1 MRRAQQTGIYP
12 GIALAVLAVL
22 LWSGNFIV
30 ARGVYKQVPPISLA
44 FYRWITATLILAPFA
59 FKKFNEEKLTF
70 SKHWRYFFW
79 VALWGV
85 ALFNTFVYIAGH
97 YSPAINL
104 AMIGTTSSPVF
115 SIILAAIFLKEKITM
130 VRIVGL
136 CICIS
141 GILVLLSSASLSN
154 LLSFRFSTGDLFI
167 LTAAFCFAVYNVLVK
182 KKPVSISTLNFLF
195 ITFLL
200 GTLLLFPAWLWELS
214 SAQPV
219 AWNKNLFFIIIYLG
233 GGASVL
239 AYLCWNMAIARLGAA
254 RTALFGNLIPI
265 FSSME
270 ASSILGERITAIH
283 MISLVLVIAGL
294 VIANLYS
301 KI

>member
-1 MRRAQQTGIYP
+1 
-12 GIALAVLAVL
+12 
-22 LWSGNFIV
+22 
-30 ARGVYKQVPPISLA
+30 
-44 FYRWITATLILAPFA
+44 
-59 FKKFNEEKLTF
+59 
-70 SKHWRYFFW
+70 
-79 VALWGV
+79 
-85 ALFNTFVYIAGH
+85 
-97 YSPAINL
+97 
-104 AMIGTTSSPVF
+104 
-115 SIILAAIFLKEKITM
+115 M

-200 GTLLLFPAWLWELS
+200 GALLLFPAWLWELS